1 MTICARNHIRCFGEV
16 VDGRMRLNV
25 TGMIAQECWRAIPGH
40 FPNTDIDEF
49 IVMPNHIHGIV
60 IVGDESQSARD
71 AYCVGRPRGGV
82 ATYNRNKKMVIVRK
96 CICRK
101 SFKGSNHP

>member
-60 IVGDESQSARD
+60 IVGDESQSARE
-71 AYCVGRPRGGV
+71 AYGP
-82 ATYNRNKKMVIVRK
+82 TYNRIDKMLT
-96 CICRK
+96 
-101 SFKGSNHP
+101 P